1 MIRQRNICVFFDS
14 VLRKQKKCVKIILL
28 YIGNEVFCMSQ
39 VTFFFKE
46 LLAAFLALFTLF
58 GGTFGCAPA
67 KDICMIA
74 HRGYSQKYPENTA
87 LAFEKAAEHG
97 SGGAETDIRRTLD
110 GVYVTSH
117 DSEVVFEDNSSMTV
131 EECTY
136 EQLTQKPLK
145 NKKTR
150 DKVYLCTFK
159 QYLEIMRDNDM
170 ICFVELKGAYTDE
183 QIKEIFTIAEETYC
197 LEKCILQSFNFD
209 NLLKAKELF
218 PELPVMLTYG
228 TNDTGYERCFE
239 YGISIDTNLNQLS
252 EEMVEQFH
260 EHGLLVAAYTAN
272 DFLALSY
279 GRSFDLDF
287 LESDVYA

>member
-1 MIRQRNICVFFDS
+1 MWQ
-14 VLRKQKKCVKIILL
+14 VK
-28 YIGNEVFCMSQ
+28 
-39 VTFFFKE
+39 FFFKQFFAMI
-46 LLAAFLALFTLF
+46 LAIFTMI
-58 GGTFGCAPA
+58 GGIFVPMPE

-74 HRGYSQKYPENTA
+74 HRGYSDKYPENTA
-87 LAFEKAAEHG
+87 LAFQKAAEHG

-110 GVYVTSH
+110 GIYVTSH
-117 DSEVVFEDNSSMTV
+117 DSEVIFEDKSTLII
-131 EECTY
+131 EENTY

-145 NKKTR
+145 NKKTK

-183 QIKEIFTIAEETYC
+183 QVKEIFTLVENTYC

-218 PELPVMLTYG
+218 PDLPVMLTYG

-239 YGISIDTNLNQLS
+239 YGISIDANLNQLS
-252 EEMVEQFH
+252 EEMI
-260 EHGLLVAAYTAN
+260 
-272 DFLALSY
+272 
-279 GRSFDLDF
+279 
-287 LESDVYA
+287 

>member
-1 MIRQRNICVFFDS
+1 MWQ
-14 VLRKQKKCVKIILL
+14 VK
-28 YIGNEVFCMSQ
+28 
-39 VTFFFKE
+39 FFFKQ
-46 LLAAFLALFTLF
+46 LLATILAIFTMI
-58 GGTFGCAPA
+58 GGIFVPVPE

-117 DSEVVFEDNSSMTV
+117 DSEVIFEDKSTLII
-131 EECTY
+131 EENTY

-145 NKKTR
+145 NKKTK
-150 DKVYLCTFK
+150 DKVYLCTFER
-159 QYLEIMRDNDM
+159 YLEIMRDNDM
-170 ICFVELKGAYTDE
+170 VCFVELKGAYTDE
-183 QIKEIFTIAEETYC
+183 QVKEIFSLAEKTYC

-209 NLLKAKELF
+209 NLLKAKEFF
-218 PELPVMLTYG
+218 PNLPVMLTYG

-239 YGISIDTNLNQLS
+239 YGISIDANLNQLS

-260 EHGLLVAAYTAN
+260 ERGLLVAAYTAN
-272 DFLALSY
+272 NFMSLCY
-279 GRSFDLDF
+279 GKSFDIDF